1 MKKKT
6 TDPDN
11 PKPFSPAVERVIKE
25 NARQFLNEYLAKIG
39 KKGGKVKSRKQA
51 IAIGLSEARRAGRP
65 RGRGSLRAGQS
76 RHETG

>member
-39 KKGGKVKSRKQA
+39 KKGGKVKSAAKTRAARKNA
-51 IAIGLSEARRAGRP
+51 ALPRP
-65 RGRGSLRAGQS
+65 RKAGK
-76 RHETG
+76 